1 MSNILDYFN
10 WRGDLTFEQDPFNDV
25 DAAIMAQLSYLNFDS
40 IVPANPELGMPLK
53 IVWDKFRS
61 APDYENRCD
70 LGMVINRKTVDV
82 LEAAAKS
89 KRFGSLVMCG
99 YSNKIDFSNEEQFS
113 AVTFLLNTKGKFSK
127 SSDPFIVYRG
137 TDDTIVGWKEDFNLA
152 LNTGVPSQQDAVD
165 YANHIAKKCKGKLRI
180 AGHSKGGNLA
190 VYAGSFINKSFRK
203 RLVEIYNFDGPGFT
217 SQVMDTPEY
226 KAAMPKINSWFP
238 HFSVVGMFF
247 EHLDRYTVVESVQHG
262 IMQHDL
268 MSWQILG
275 KDFVTADELD
285 AKSLSLN
292 TSINAWLKPISEDK
306 RAKIIDSV
314 FSVLEAT
321 GASTNSEIEANL
333 LKNSAKMIK
342 AISKIDDEVRDEVS
356 ALVKLIVE
364 SLLDNSIF
372 RK

>member
-70 LGMVINRKTVDV
+70 LGMVINRKTVGV

-89 KRFGSLVMCG
+89 KRFGSLVMCA
-99 YSNKIDFSNEEQFS
+99 YSNKIDFSSEEQFS

-152 LNTGVPSQQDAVD
+152 FNTGVPSQQDAVD
-165 YANHIAKKCKGKLRI
+165 YANHIAKKCKGKIRI

-190 VYAGSFINKSFRK
+190 VYAGSFINKSFR
-203 RLVEIYNFDGPGFT
+203 
-217 SQVMDTPEY
+217 
-226 KAAMPKINSWFP
+226 
-238 HFSVVGMFF
+238 
-247 EHLDRYTVVESVQHG
+247 
-262 IMQHDL
+262 
-268 MSWQILG
+268 
-275 KDFVTADELD
+275 TAC
-285 AKSLSLN
+285 
-292 TSINAWLKPISEDK
+292 
-306 RAKIIDSV
+306 
-314 FSVLEAT
+314 
-321 GASTNSEIEANL
+321 
-333 LKNSAKMIK
+333 
-342 AISKIDDEVRDEVS
+342 
-356 ALVKLIVE
+356 
-364 SLLDNSIF
+364 
-372 RK
+372 

>member
-10 WRGDLTFEQDPFNDV
+10 WRGDLTFKQDPFNDV
-25 DAAIMAQLSYLNFDS
+25 DALILAQLSYLNFDS
-40 IVPANPELGMPLK
+40 LISADPNKGVPLE
-53 IVWDKFRS
+53 IVWNKFRS
-61 APDYENRCD
+61 APDFESRSD

-89 KRFGSLVMCG
+89 RRFKSLVMCA
-99 YSNKIDFSNEEQFS
+99 YVNKIDFSNEEQFS
-113 AVTFLLNTKGKFSK
+113 AITFLLKPKGKFTKASC
-127 SSDPFIVYRG
+127 PFVVFRG

-165 YANHIAKKCKGKLRI
+165 YVNVIAKNCKGKICI

-190 VYAGSFINKSFRK
+190 VYAGAFLNKSYRK
-203 RLVEIYNFDGPGFT
+203 RLKRVYNFDGPGFT

-226 KAAMPKINSWFP
+226 KAAKPKIRSWYP

-247 EHLDRYTVVESVQHG
+247 EHLKEYTVVDSVQHG
-262 IMQHDL
+262 IMQHDA
-268 MSWQILG
+268 MSWQVQG
-275 KDFVTADELD
+275 KAFVTHDELD
-285 AKSLSLN
+285 FKSLSLN
-292 TSINAWLKPISEDK
+292 VNINAWLKTIPVEK
-306 RAKIIDSV
+306 REKIIDSV

-333 LKNSAKMIK
+333 LKSSAKMIK
-342 AISKIDDEVRDEVS
+342 AISKIDDEVREETGS
-356 ALVKLIVE
+356 LLKIIVE
-364 SLLDNSIF
+364 SLIDKSIF